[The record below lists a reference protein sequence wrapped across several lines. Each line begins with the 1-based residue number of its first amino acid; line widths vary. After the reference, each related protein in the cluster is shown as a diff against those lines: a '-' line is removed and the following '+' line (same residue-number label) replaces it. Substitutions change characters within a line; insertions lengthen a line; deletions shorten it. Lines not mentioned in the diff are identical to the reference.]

1 MLPLQE
7 EIRRAWKPMGC
18 FAANGT
24 CQSLLD
30 LTSWRTKL
38 PLDEANSK
46 LSPRGV
52 SLSGFVCIMHGDGA
66 PIERGL
72 LQSLTDLLSFR
83 GPEACGIWSDGPL
96 GMGHTLLRTTHESKN
111 ERDRK
116 STRLN
121 SSHGYI
127 SYAVFCLK
135 KKKTANQQSRF
146 CIRYTTRSSSH
157 TTLSS

>member
-18 FAANGT
+18 CAASGT

-96 GMGHTLLRTTHESKN
+96 GMGHTLLRTTHKSKN
-111 ERDRK
+111 ERQPADLEGRYFFFSVARPHACK
-116 STRLN
+116 LFL
-121 SSHGYI
+121 
-127 SYAVFCLK
+127 YA
-135 KKKTANQQSRF
+135 
-146 CIRYTTRSSSH
+146 
-157 TTLSS
+157 TLFR

>member
-1 MLPLQE
+1 
-7 EIRRAWKPMGC
+7 MGLV
-18 FAANGT
+18 NPSWT
-24 CQSLLD
+24 LLD

-96 GMGHTLLRTTHESKN
+96 GMVQPLLRTRQDS
-111 ERDRK
+111 
-116 STRLN
+116 
-121 SSHGYI
+121 
-127 SYAVFCLK
+127 
-135 KKKTANQQSRF
+135 KTARQPSALER
-146 CIRYTTRSSSH
+146 RYR
-157 TTLSS
+157 

>member
-83 GPEACGIWSDGPL
+83 GPEACGIWS
-96 GMGHTLLRTTHESKN
+96 E
-111 ERDRK
+111 DRK

-121 SSHGYI
+121 SSHLVI

-135 KKKTANQQSRF
+135 
-146 CIRYTTRSSSH
+146 
-157 TTLSS
+157 